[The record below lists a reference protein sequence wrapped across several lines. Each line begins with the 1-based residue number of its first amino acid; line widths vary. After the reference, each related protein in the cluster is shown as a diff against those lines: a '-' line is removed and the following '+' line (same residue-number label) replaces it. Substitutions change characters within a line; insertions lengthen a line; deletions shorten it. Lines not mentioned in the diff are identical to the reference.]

1 MSGPARRA
9 LSPDQVW
16 ALTLGLLA
24 VHQTEEVVYS
34 MEA

>member
-1 MSGPARRA
+1 MSGSARHA

-24 VHQTEEVVYS
+24 VHQTEEVVYPI
-34 MEA
+34 